1 MNGAGS
7 ACGRKCVKAAPERKD
22 AAKPDAAEAQREL
35 VRDFCTKC
43 TEQEMESSRTC
54 YEELR
59 YSLVGCEMTIDWLNL
74 AIGSVVGA
82 TLGVIADWQIGTR
95 IRRWSELRA
104 LTKEYGCLAGQYL
117 NYRIRDDGTHEPTGG
132 TIDITWQPRDGYLE
146 ASGFHATGNPE
157 WHSYI
162 RMSREYIGS
171 GIGHYNN
178 ANSIHGGIQQVFYSK
193 QTRSFNVMGTT
204 HTRKEFAHCWKPRA

>member
-1 MNGAGS
+1 
-7 ACGRKCVKAAPERKD
+7 
-22 AAKPDAAEAQREL
+22 
-35 VRDFCTKC
+35 
-43 TEQEMESSRTC
+43 
-54 YEELR
+54 
-59 YSLVGCEMTIDWLNL
+59 MTIDWLNL
-74 AIGSVVGA
+74 AIGSALGA
-82 TLGVIADWQIGTR
+82 TLGVVADWQIGTR

-117 NYRIRDDGTHEPTGG
+117 NYRMRDDGTHEPTGG
-132 TIDITWQPRDGYLE
+132 TIDITWQPSDGYLE